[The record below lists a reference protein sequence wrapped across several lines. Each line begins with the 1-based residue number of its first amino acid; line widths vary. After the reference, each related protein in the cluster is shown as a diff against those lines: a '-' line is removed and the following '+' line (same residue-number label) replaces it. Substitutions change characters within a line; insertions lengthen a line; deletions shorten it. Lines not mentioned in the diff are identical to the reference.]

1 MRFDI
6 GAVEQRPSWP
16 ASARAVQLPPTA
28 AAAPPHPP
36 PPPSHPWPPRRP
48 PSWRSKHA
56 QQPLIVVLVIKARG
70 ELRLEPGKHRL
81 AVLAHRARVI
91 TTAVVA
97 VEGVG
102 VIVVVERC
110 VHPVRSDGMAS
121 APKLILMRPGAF
133 LELSGGN
140 LSGGHG
146 CYHGVAWRGRSC
158 GAVGRTA
165 QSARSDCVRGVRRAS
180 TPRLVWGAQGVR
192 VGRMRASTTSTSMSR
207 RGRRSS
213 VGGRRPTC
221 VAASA
226 SAPASGSPYAR
237 SAKPD

>member
-1 MRFDI
+1 M
-6 GAVEQRPSWP
+6 EQLHCSDHW
-16 ASARAVQLPPTA
+16 SGHA
-28 AAAPPHPP
+28 ACWVA
-36 PPPSHPWPPRRP
+36 W
-48 PSWRSKHA
+48 
-56 QQPLIVVLVIKARG
+56 
-70 ELRLEPGKHRL
+70 
-81 AVLAHRARVI
+81 AVLYAILKEAKGAIVKVQQYAHTI
-91 TTAVVA
+91 TLGVAASRIAVAAGRRGGTIVA
-97 VEGVG
+97 
-102 VIVVVERC
+102 
-110 VHPVRSDGMAS
+110 PDG
-121 APKLILMRPGAF
+121 
-133 LELSGGN
+133 GGCDSN
-140 LSGGHG
+140 
-146 CYHGVAWRGRSC
+146 GVAWRGRSC

-226 SAPASGSPYAR
+226 SASASGSPYAR